1 MLSAPVPPNFD
12 PNAPGDINGN
22 LFGLPFNYDD
32 SLVAILPV
40 PWDVTTSYNPG
51 THAGPDALRNAS
63 LQIDLYDP
71 DAPDFWQ
78 HGIYMLPT
86 PANWLEKNAELR
98 PLAEQVINALSQ
110 GKTIGDDINLMHH
123 LAAINDNSHALN
135 DWVYAQT
142 AQCLCDGKIT
152 GLVGGEHSTPL
163 GFIRA
168 LSEIHNEF
176 GILHIDAHA
185 DLRHAYEGFTY
196 SHASIMYNALQYPQ
210 ITRLVSVGL
219 RDVCDEEMERIADS
233 NGRIRAFFDRDLK
246 NQIYIERKRTW
257 ADQCKK
263 MISKLPKKVYISFD
277 IDGLDPS
284 LCPNTGTP
292 VPGGLSFHEAVY
304 LLHSLVKSGKQII
317 GFDLCEVSPSHD
329 GTNEWD
335 ANVGARILYKLCN
348 FAIEARQQYIR
359 KMSKRST

>member
-1 MLSAPVPPNFD
+1 
-12 PNAPGDINGN
+12 
-22 LFGLPFNYDD
+22 
-32 SLVAILPV
+32 
-40 PWDVTTSYNPG
+40 
-51 THAGPDALRNAS
+51 PDAA
-63 LQIDLYDP
+63 
-71 DAPDFWQ
+71 DFWQ

-110 GKTIGDDINLMHH
+110 GQTIGDDINLMHH

-292 VPGGLSFHEAVY
+292 VP
-304 LLHSLVKSGKQII
+304 
-317 GFDLCEVSPSHD
+317 
-329 GTNEWD
+329 
-335 ANVGARILYKLCN
+335 
-348 FAIEARQQYIR
+348 
-359 KMSKRST
+359 